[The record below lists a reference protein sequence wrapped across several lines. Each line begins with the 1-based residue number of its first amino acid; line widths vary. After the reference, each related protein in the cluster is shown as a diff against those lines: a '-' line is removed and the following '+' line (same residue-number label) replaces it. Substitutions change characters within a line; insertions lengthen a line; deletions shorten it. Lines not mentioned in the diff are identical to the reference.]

1 MKTGGKSTMNF
12 KYTRIYA
19 GPDGNTHFQDVEVL
33 MTSEQGDQFKSIL
46 VKATGILF
54 RITGPGH
61 DLDWHPVSR
70 KQFVITLEGEGD
82 VVASD
87 GTTRRFGPGDIM
99 LADDM
104 NSKGHLSKAVG
115 GKPRKSIFVTVD

>member
-1 MKTGGKSTMNF
+1 MTF

-19 GPDGNTHFQDVEVL
+19 GPDGNTHFEDVEIS
-33 MTSEQGDQFKSIL
+33 MASGQGDQVRSIL
-46 VKATGILF
+46 MKATGILF
-54 RITGPGH
+54 RITGPEH
-61 DLDWHPVSR
+61 DLDWHPVKR

-104 NSKGHLSKAVG
+104 NSKGHLSKTVG
-115 GKPRKSIFVTVD
+115 GIPRKSIFVTLD

>member
-1 MKTGGKSTMNF
+1 M

-19 GPDGNTHFQDVEVL
+19 GKAGNTHFEDVDVP
-33 MTSEQGDQFKSIL
+33 MTAESGDQLKSIL
-46 VKATGILF
+46 MKATGIIF
-54 RITGPGH
+54 RVTGPGY
-61 DLDWHPVSR
+61 DLDWHPVAR

-82 VVASD
+82 ITASD
-87 GTTRRFGPGDIM
+87 GETRRFGPGDIM

-115 GKPRKSIFVTVD
+115 GKPRRSIFVTLE

>member
-1 MKTGGKSTMNF
+1 MIL
-12 KYTRIYA
+12 KYAHIYA
-19 GPDGNTHFQDVEVL
+19 GKDGNSHFEDVEIPLKEEEGDQYKSVL
-33 MTSEQGDQFKSIL
+33 M
-46 VKATGILF
+46 KATGIIF
-54 RITGPGH
+54 RVTGTGY

-104 NSKGHLSKAVG
+104 GSKGHLSKAVG
-115 GKPRKSIFVTVD
+115 GKPRRSIFVTLD

>member
-1 MKTGGKSTMNF
+1 MNF

-19 GPDGNTHFQDVEVL
+19 GPDGNTHFEDVEVPL
-33 MTSEQGDQFKSIL
+33 TSVQGDQFKSIL
-46 VKATGILF
+46 MKATGIIF
-54 RITGPGH
+54 RITGPGY

-104 NSKGHLSKAVG
+104 NSKGHLSKAVD
-115 GKPRKSIFVTVD
+115 GKPRKSVFVTVD